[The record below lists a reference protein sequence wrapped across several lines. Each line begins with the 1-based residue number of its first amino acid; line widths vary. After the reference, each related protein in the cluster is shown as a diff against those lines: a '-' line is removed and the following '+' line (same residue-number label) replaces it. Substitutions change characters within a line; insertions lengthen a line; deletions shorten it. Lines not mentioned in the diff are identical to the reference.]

1 MKSMPRP
8 SFFSLS
14 KTDTMKTIRHRLNP
28 CWFACLAWLAFL
40 VMPMARAVDY
50 APPLRMSFQG
60 FLTDSSGTPR
70 GNSSVETL
78 TVTFRLYRTSSAAIT
93 DAIWAETQNVIVDKG
108 HFSVV
113 LGEGTAVSGYNS
125 TLAASLFSGNDT
137 DNGRYLGVTVG
148 TETEVAPRI
157 QFFTTPYS
165 FLSRYATE
173 LIGTGGN
180 SVLKLGASNVGIN
193 LSGTA
198 SSTLEVGGT
207 ITGTGLTLL
216 NNSLLQLGSG
226 IAGRQT
232 DAGKIGYDIMSGD
245 TLTSLDIV
253 GAGTSTTD
261 RKITLWAEGGA
272 QVRGPLN
279 VGIFTPS
286 STTFANAGANTLDTV
301 NANRLTFWGG
311 SPIGSWD
318 SNNSDPLWF
327 SRYNAGADQTHLR
340 LNIGDGDD
348 ANDKL
353 DIGYALGANWVSKVS
368 IGMTGTITATG
379 NISTSANIGGDGLS
393 VNYINT
399 WNGGGIT
406 ARAGSIQSMAGAVIA
421 GAWPTYSQLNS
432 DGNITASGGITANG
446 NITAGGSISSAS
458 GISVTAGGVSVLN
471 GGVSVM
477 NGGIAVVG
485 GQIFV
490 SGYLPLYNFW
500 IEAVGDTTGFSN
512 QHYQT
517 TWNVNLRAVGGGV
530 VAPVYAVE
538 SDRRIKDIV
547 GVSDGKQDFETLKKI
562 EVTDYRMKDRVSL
575 GRELSKKVI
584 AQQVESVFPQAVT
597 KTTGT
602 IPDIYQKA
610 RAEDGWVL
618 LKSDLKKGEKVR
630 IIAESNDQV
639 YEVSA
644 IEESASPTAEAGARF
659 QVSPALPDGKVFVYG
674 REVNDFRTVDY
685 DALSMLHISATQE
698 LIRKVES
705 QGEELARLREDLAK
719 ARKERQQ
726 LTAHV
731 SEMDSRL
738 ARMEGML
745 RQQASTPGG
754 SADRALTQVG
764 YQTPSTAGR

>member
-1 MKSMPRP
+1 MKSMPHPR
-8 SFFSLS
+8 FFSLS

-40 VMPMARAVDY
+40 VMPMAWAVDY
-50 APPLRMSFQG
+50 APPLKMSFQG
-60 FLTDSSGTPR
+60 FLTDSTGNPR
-70 GNSSVETL
+70 GNSSVETVA
-78 TVTFRLYRTSSAAIT
+78 VTFRLYRTSSAATT

-125 TLAASLFSGNDT
+125 TLSASLFSGNDT

-226 IAGRQT
+226 ISGRQT
-232 DAGKIGYDIMSGD
+232 DAGKIGYDIMSAD
-245 TLTSLDIV
+245 TFTSLDIV

-261 RKITLWAEGGA
+261 RKITLWAEGGTM
-272 QVRGPLN
+272 VRGPLF
-279 VGIFTPS
+279 VGAYTPAS
-286 STTFANAGANTLDTV
+286 STYANAGANTLDTV

-311 SPIGSWD
+311 SPVGGTWD
-318 SNNSDPLWF
+318 SNNSDALWL
-327 SRYNAGADQTHLR
+327 SRYNAAADQTHLR

-353 DIGYALGANWVSKVS
+353 DIGYVVNSSWVSKVS
-368 IGMTGTITATG
+368 IGMTGNINTSGTINAAG
-379 NISTSANIGGDGLS
+379 NIVTSANIGGDGLS
-393 VNYINT
+393 VNYINS
-399 WNGGGIT
+399 WNTGGIT
-406 ARAGSIQSMAGAVIA
+406 ARAGSIQAVAGQVVA
-421 GAWPTYSQLNS
+421 GVWPTYSQLES
-432 DGNITASGGITANG
+432 NG
-446 NITAGGSISSAS
+446 NIYATGSISSA
-458 GISVTAGGVSVLN
+458 GGVNVTG
-471 GGVSVM
+471 GGVNVT
-477 NGGIAVVG
+477 G

-490 SGYLPLYNFW
+490 SGYSLLSNFNVQAEGSQTGW
-500 IEAVGDTTGFSN
+500 RDQNYTTS
-512 QHYQT
+512 
-517 TWNVNLRAVGGGV
+517 WNVNLRAVGGGV

-575 GRELSKKVI
+575 GRDMSKKVI

-597 KTTGT
+597 RTTGT
-602 IPDIYQKA
+602 LPDIYQ
-610 RAEDGWVL
+610 RAKVEKGWVL

-630 IIAESNDQV
+630 IIGESKDQV

-644 IEESASPTAEAGARF
+644 IEESASPSFEANSRF
-659 QVSPALPDGKVFVYG
+659 QVSPPLPDGKVFVYG
-674 REVNDFRTVDY
+674 REVSDFQTVDY
-685 DALSMLHISATQE
+685 DALSMLNISATQE

-705 QGEELARLREDLAK
+705 QAEELARLREDLAK
-719 ARKERQQ
+719 ARKEKQQ

-738 ARMEGML
+738 ARLEGML

-764 YQTPSTAGR
+764 YQNPNTTGR

>member
-1 MKSMPRP
+1 MNAIPHPR
-8 SFFSLS
+8 FVSLP
-14 KTDTMKTIRHRLNP
+14 KTDSMKTIRHRLNP

-40 VMPMARAVDY
+40 VMPTARAVDY
-50 APPLRMSFQG
+50 APPLKMSFQG
-60 FLTDSSGTPR
+60 FLTDSTGNPR
-70 GNSSVETL
+70 GNSSVETVA
-78 TVTFRLYRTSSAAIT
+78 VTFRLYRTSSAATT

-125 TLAASLFSGNDT
+125 TLSASLFSGNDT

-180 SVLKLGASNVGIN
+180 SVLRLGASNVGIN

-226 IAGRQT
+226 ISGRQT
-232 DAGKIGYDIMSGD
+232 DAGKIGYDIMSAD
-245 TLTSLDIV
+245 TFPSLDIV

-261 RKITLWAEGGA
+261 RKITLWAEGGTM
-272 QVRGPLN
+272 VRGPLF
-279 VGIFTPS
+279 VGAYTPAS
-286 STTFANAGANTLDTV
+286 STYANAGANTLATV
-301 NANRLTFWGG
+301 NANRLAFSGG
-311 SPIGSWD
+311 SPIGGWD
-318 SNNSDPLWF
+318 SDNSDPIWF
-327 SRYNAGADQTHLR
+327 SRYNAAADQTHLR

-353 DIGYALGANWVSKVS
+353 EIGNVQGSSWVSKVS
-368 IGMTGTITATG
+368 IGMTGNINTSGAINAAG
-379 NISTSANIGGDGLS
+379 NIVTSANIGGDGLH
-393 VNYINT
+393 VNYINSWT
-399 WNGGGIT
+399 TSGIT
-406 ARAGSIQSMAGAVIA
+406 ARAGPIQAVAGVVVA
-421 GAWPTYSQLNS
+421 GVWPTYSQLEN
-432 DGNITASGGITANG
+432 NG
-446 NITAGGSISSAS
+446 NIYATGIISSA
-458 GISVTAGGVSVLN
+458 GGVNVTG
-471 GGVSVM
+471 GGVNVT
-477 NGGIAVVG
+477 GGGVTVTG
-485 GQIFV
+485 GQIYV
-490 SGYLPLYNFW
+490 SGTLPLYNFW
-500 IEAVGDTTGFSN
+500 VEALGDTGGFAN
-512 QHYQT
+512 THVQT

-530 VAPVYAVE
+530 VAPIYAVE

-575 GRELSKKVI
+575 GREMSKKVI

-610 RAEDGWVL
+610 KAEDGWVL

-685 DALSMLHISATQE
+685 DALSMLNISATQE

-719 ARKERQQ
+719 ARKEKQQ

-731 SEMDSRL
+731 SEMDTRL
-738 ARMEGML
+738 ARLEGML
-745 RQQASTPGG
+745 RQQASIPGG
-754 SADRALTQVG
+754 AADHALTQVG
-764 YQTPSTAGR
+764 YQNPNTTGR

>member
-1 MKSMPRP
+1 MKSMPHPR
-8 SFFSLS
+8 FFSLS

-40 VMPMARAVDY
+40 VMPMAWAVDY
-50 APPLRMSFQG
+50 APPLKMSFQG
-60 FLTDSSGTPR
+60 FLTDSTGNPR
-70 GNSSVETL
+70 GNSSVETVA
-78 TVTFRLYRTSSAAIT
+78 VTFRLYRTSSAATT

-125 TLAASLFSGNDT
+125 TLSASLFSGNDT

-226 IAGRQT
+226 ISGRQT
-232 DAGKIGYDIMSGD
+232 DAGKIGYDIMSAD
-245 TLTSLDIV
+245 TFTSLDIV

-261 RKITLWAEGGA
+261 RKITLWAEGGTMA
-272 QVRGPLN
+272 RGPLF
-279 VGIFTPS
+279 VGAYTPAS
-286 STTFANAGANTLDTV
+286 STYANAGANTLATV
-301 NANRLTFWGG
+301 NANRLAFSGG
-311 SPIGSWD
+311 SPIGGWD
-318 SNNSDPLWF
+318 SDNSDPIWF
-327 SRYNAGADQTHLR
+327 SRYNAAADQTHLR

-353 DIGYALGANWVSKVS
+353 DIGYVQGSSWVSKVS
-368 IGMTGTITATG
+368 IGMTGNINTLGTVTATG

-393 VNYINT
+393 VNYINS
-399 WNGGGIT
+399 WGNGGIT
-406 ARAGSIQSMAGAVIA
+406 ARAGAIQAVSGVVVAGV
-421 GAWPTYSQLNS
+421 WPTYAQIEN
-432 DGNITASGGITANG
+432 NG
-446 NITAGGSISSAS
+446 NIYATGIIYSDS
-458 GISVTAGGVSVLN
+458 GVNVRGGGVTVT
-471 GGVSVM
+471 
-477 NGGIAVVG
+477 G
-485 GQIFV
+485 GQIYV
-490 SGYLPLYNFW
+490 SGFQTQSFTL
-500 IEAVGDTTGFSN
+500 EAQGDTGGFSN
-512 QHYQT
+512 KSGAA
-517 TWNVNLRAVGGGV
+517 TWNVNLRAAGGGV
-530 VAPVYAVE
+530 VADIYAVA
-538 SDRRIKDIV
+538 SDRRIKDIL
-547 GVSDGKQDFETLKKI
+547 GVSDGKQDLETLKKI
-562 EVTDYRMKDRVSL
+562 EVTNYQMKDRLSL
-575 GRELSKKVI
+575 GSAVSKKVI
-584 AQQVESVFPQAVT
+584 AQQVESVLPQAVT
-597 KTTGT
+597 RTTGT
-602 IPDIYQKA
+602 LPDIYQ
-610 RAEDGWVL
+610 RAKVEKGWVL

-630 IIAESNDQV
+630 IIGEPKDQV

-644 IEESASPTAEAGARF
+644 IEESASPSFEANSRF
-659 QVSPALPDGKVFVYG
+659 QVSPPLPDGKVFVYG
-674 REVNDFRTVDY
+674 REVSDFQTVDY
-685 DALSMLHISATQE
+685 DALSMLNISATQE

-705 QGEELARLREDLAK
+705 QAEELARLREDLAK
-719 ARKERQQ
+719 ARKEKQQ

-738 ARMEGML
+738 ARLEGML
-745 RQQASTPGG
+745 RQQASTPRG

-764 YQTPSTAGR
+764 YQNPNTTGR